1 MTGIRTPDLYTA
13 TDFDQVLVTQ
23 NGQTRML
30 PKDRMA
36 TIFTPKQGPSYTT
49 RAQLYA
55 DLAWTAETIG
65 SVFGDA
71 NATYNGSYKKSGSSG
86 SGSWSRI
93 GDLQMSTL
101 TTAQLA
107 AKADAAALAAAEERV
122 YFADLFNFTADG
134 AANAPPRISGDDHAV
149 PTAAISAP
157 AAAGAMVIARIIDGD
172 LAASSPVSDGILNAD
187 AGKTWLGAQGGDK
200 VIGTFGLGTGE
211 TQTVSVG
218 PSGDCY
224 PAFGTTLRLAVGQSN
239 AAGSQGGPAS
249 LYRTE
254 YPDPV
259 HLLMMAHDDHH
270 VWVGRPGDPDAAGPE
285 FTGTEALRGAVTGN
299 YGNCAVESAVL
310 RLWDRARADF
320 ASWRPRIIAA
330 NAAVGGRTIEDL
342 SEGGQGTAW
351 ANLVA
356 ALEAAWQY
364 RPAGERLVLDWL
376 HMHQG
381 ESNTALATLG
391 AAHDQFRAALEAETA
406 RIFGQTQPVRMVSW
420 QPASY
425 GVSAAARS
433 ILTHFQT
440 VRAERGTF
448 WCGGPSYPFP
458 FGPDFLHH
466 DALGHEMRGEMED
479 EIIRRIDRDGSYDP
493 LTMLQAVRS
502 GASQIT
508 VTLSHPALI
517 DTTDPVVQPV
527 AQAGIGVVGGTV
539 TAVTVDGTQMI
550 LTTAGAASAV
560 SAVTAAGQTQ
570 TTPRSAGA
578 IPRTNIRSIAPL
590 GHYRTGAAMQRW
602 LCVQEL
608 AIS

>member
-107 AKADAAALAAAEERV
+107 AKADAAALAAVEERV

-134 AANAPPRISGDDHAV
+134 AANAPPCISGDDHAV

-157 AAAGAMVIARIIDGD
+157 AASGAMVIARIIDGD

-356 ALEAAWQY
+356 ALEAA
-364 RPAGERLVLDWL
+364 
-376 HMHQG
+376 
-381 ESNTALATLG
+381 
-391 AAHDQFRAALEAETA
+391 
-406 RIFGQTQPVRMVSW
+406 
-420 QPASY
+420 
-425 GVSAAARS
+425 
-433 ILTHFQT
+433 
-440 VRAERGTF
+440 
-448 WCGGPSYPFP
+448 
-458 FGPDFLHH
+458 
-466 DALGHEMRGEMED
+466 
-479 EIIRRIDRDGSYDP
+479 
-493 LTMLQAVRS
+493 
-502 GASQIT
+502 
-508 VTLSHPALI
+508 
-517 DTTDPVVQPV
+517 
-527 AQAGIGVVGGTV
+527 
-539 TAVTVDGTQMI
+539 
-550 LTTAGAASAV
+550 
-560 SAVTAAGQTQ
+560 
-570 TTPRSAGA
+570 
-578 IPRTNIRSIAPL
+578 
-590 GHYRTGAAMQRW
+590 
-602 LCVQEL
+602 
-608 AIS
+608 